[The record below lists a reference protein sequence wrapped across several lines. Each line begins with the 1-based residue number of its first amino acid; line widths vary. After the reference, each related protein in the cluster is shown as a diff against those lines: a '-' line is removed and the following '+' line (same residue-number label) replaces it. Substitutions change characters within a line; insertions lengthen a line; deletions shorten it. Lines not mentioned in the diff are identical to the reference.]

1 MRTAAEVVPTQGVKH
16 HEILLVGQKTSW
28 AKSVL
33 KLIEESGV
41 RPALIPPTS
50 AIPECA
56 NTSGPALV
64 LLDASVTSEQRKQI
78 VAGLKGSGA
87 SLFYAYPVESGCWW
101 LPAMVRGQ
109 DCHGSPA
116 FRASE
121 FPLELKKLLEGKEKR
136 SIVMPEDRF

>member
-1 MRTAAEVVPTQGVKH
+1 M
-16 HEILLVGQKTSW
+16 
-28 AKSVL
+28 L

-50 AIPECA
+50 VIPECA
-56 NTSGPALV
+56 NTSGAALV
-64 LLDASVTSEQRKQI
+64 LLDASVTAEQRKQI